1 MRQYNLILSLIVF
14 VMVLP
19 LTFVSGQ
26 ERINPKLK
34 YEYVGKEMQE
44 KGCGCDLNEDGL
56 ELQDKGL
63 DLFFV
68 TGKTKDAV
76 KLLEQAI
83 ELEPRLFKSYLQ
95 LCFYY
100 VEVENNPKKTVNLL
114 KKGIEQCPKVPLLY
128 SSLGDSYA
136 QMEQHQDAIFNYN
149 KAEEL
154 GIDPYPPFYF
164 NRGNSYTKLK
174 EYDKA
179 IENYKKALSL
189 DSKHFKAWQNLIIV
203 YYYKGDTQ
211 KALEYASELE
221 RLDSNGKFG
230 VWAKEVI
237 REIKAG
243 R

>member
-1 MRQYNLILSLIVF
+1 M
-14 VMVLP
+14 
-19 LTFVSGQ
+19 
-26 ERINPKLK
+26 KL
-34 YEYVGKEMQE
+34 Q
-44 KGCGCDLNEDGL
+44 N
-56 ELQDKGL
+56 KGL

-83 ELEPRLFKSYLQ
+83 ELEPRLFPSYLQ

-100 VEVENNPKKTVNLL
+100 VELEKNPKKAITLI
-114 KKGIEQCPKVPLLY
+114 KKGIENCPKVPLLY
-128 SSLGDSYA
+128 GSLADSYA
-136 QMEQHQDAIFNYN
+136 QLEQHHEAIDNYN
-149 KAEEL
+149 KAEVL
-154 GIDPYPPFYF
+154 GIELVPPFYF

-179 IENYKKALSL
+179 IDDYKKALNI

-203 YYYKGDTQ
+203 YYYKGDTHN
-211 KALEYASELE
+211 ALEYASKLE
-221 RLDSNGKFG
+221 KLDSNGKFG

-237 REIKAG
+237 REIKM

>member
-1 MRQYNLILSLIVF
+1 MRQYNLILALIVF
-14 VMVLP
+14 VTVLP

-26 ERINPKLK
+26 ERITPKLK
-34 YEYVGKEMQE
+34 YEYAGKEMQE

-56 ELQDKGL
+56 KLQDKGL

-83 ELEPRLFKSYLQ
+83 DLEPRLFHSYLQ

-100 VEVENNPKKTVNLL
+100 LEVENNPEKAVNLL
-114 KKGIEQCPKVPLLY
+114 KKGIGQCPKVPMLY
-128 SSLGDSYA
+128 SSLGDSFA
-136 QMEQHQDAIFNYN
+136 RMEQHQDAIFNYN

-154 GIDPYPPFYF
+154 GIDPLPPFYF

-179 IENYKKALSL
+179 IENYKKALNL
-189 DSKHFKAWQNLIIV
+189 DSKHFKAWQNLIIA

-211 KALEYASELE
+211 KSLEYASELE